1 MEALKDSF
9 YELLDLK
16 KEAKKFKH
24 EDVEIKG

>member
-16 KEAKKFKH
+16 KETKKFKH

>member
-24 EDVEIKG
+24 EDVEIK